1 MWGRVVAA
9 ADVGVFQA
17 FEIFSRDHAVLRKI
31 AFAYVDINNVP
42 KAVRFLKAVFEA
54 DNTDWHVADVL
65 TKLHVDTDLSA
76 AEQWAY
82 AAFKAGSPNAL
93 FNLGRVQQL
102 MYERQ
107 QSGDVREGER
117 RISPSDVELWYRRS
131 LEQSP
136 KHYSTH
142 RWLAHTLQFH
152 VPQKNLTGAVH
163 HYREYLKH
171 DASDYRCNVNMGAIL
186 LDLGI
191 DMGEAER
198 CFRRALNAQPASVAS
213 MANLGRIMHKRG
225 RSQEAAD
232 FLYASLEKYPT
243 IVDARP
249 SVESSV
255 SDKDLHNALAVV
267 WASVA
272 NRQRVEYHCGHGTCD
287 VEATLRDNQPASAQ
301 QQ

>member
-1 MWGRVVAA
+1 MVPPLGATASCTWVKHEVNRGRIWPSRT
-9 ADVGVFQA
+9 

-131 LEQSP
+131 LEQS
-136 KHYSTH
+136 KMLFSYGRH
-142 RWLAHTLQFH
+142 
-152 VPQKNLTGAVH
+152 
-163 HYREYLKH
+163 
-171 DASDYRCNVNMGAIL
+171 
-186 LDLGI
+186 
-191 DMGEAER
+191 
-198 CFRRALNAQPASVAS
+198 FRQHL
-213 MANLGRIMHKRG
+213 I
-225 RSQEAAD
+225 
-232 FLYASLEKYPT
+232 
-243 IVDARP
+243 
-249 SVESSV
+249 
-255 SDKDLHNALAVV
+255 
-267 WASVA
+267 
-272 NRQRVEYHCGHGTCD
+272 
-287 VEATLRDNQPASAQ
+287 
-301 QQ
+301 